1 LATVSGTTEAGE
13 VVAAIAIAIAGL
25 LRRVKERGE
34 ENQDRKKDGWRKE

>member
-1 LATVSGTTEAGE
+1 LTTVSGTTEVGD

-34 ENQDRKKDGWRKE
+34 ENEVMQKDGWRKE